1 MKFIVV
7 PNFYI
12 INEQANPPL
21 QLEPFYNYVDAEIV
35 HLKRGNDLNTI
46 PEDDFYGITA
56 YTEDYPMAEI
66 VARFLKRRDPKCRLA
81 IGGCYATYRTAGV
94 SDVFDDVVVG
104 EGDDFIK
111 GLYPRKHNG
120 TEWNSTSFKHFVK
133 YNPNYHRGS
142 DYSYT
147 IRTSYGCYWSCNFCA
162 NDKWNHRVCFR
173 DVLDIEKQ
181 LEYLASHNVTN
192 IRVIDEIF
200 TSHPDF
206 KQICQMLK
214 HFTWNA
220 QDRIDKLTP
229 EICNVLANN
238 NCQLVQVGV
247 ESFNESIRNKLN
259 KRLSDKA
266 LKAGLECAK
275 DYGLKLNAF
284 IMLGTPYDTTDI
296 IKYNMDEGIK
306 LFGVGNLRPDIF
318 VPYRG
323 ANIGDNPELYNLR
336 ILETNPE
343 YYSTFCFQ
351 NTKGKLVSIPKHV
364 TDITSWETLLFDTL
378 YELAPQLVKNT
389 LNHPIKDWHTDYE
402 L

>member
-35 HLKRGNDLNTI
+35 HLNRGVDLHTI
-46 PEDDFYGITA
+46 PEDNFYGITA

-66 VARFLKRRDPKCRLA
+66 VARFLKRRNPNCRVAL
-81 IGGCYATYRTAGV
+81 GGCYATYRTKSV
-94 SDVFDDVVVG
+94 SAVFDDVVVG
-104 EGDDFIK
+104 AGDNFIK
-111 GLYPRKHNG
+111 GLYARR
-120 TEWNSTSFKHFVK
+120 STGWDSSSFKHFVK

-142 DYSYT
+142 AYSYT
-147 IRTSYGCYWSCNFCA
+147 IRTSYGCYWACNFCA
-162 NDKWNHRVCFR
+162 NDKWKRRVCFR
-173 DVLDIEKQ
+173 EVRDIQAQ
-181 LEYLASHNVTN
+181 LEYLAANKVTN

-200 TSHPDF
+200 TSHPQF
-206 KQICQMLK
+206 KQICQLLK

-229 EICNVLANN
+229 ETCGVLANN
-238 NCQLVQVGV
+238 NCQLVQVGI
-247 ESFNESIRNKLN
+247 ESFNENIRNKLN
-259 KRLSDKA
+259 KRLPDKA

-275 DYGLKLNAF
+275 DYGIKLNAF
-284 IMLGTPYDTTDI
+284 MMLGTPYDTPDI
-296 IKYNMDEGIK
+296 IKHNRDEGVK
-306 LFGVGNLRPDIF
+306 LFGVENLRPDIF

-323 ANIGDNPELYNLR
+323 TKIGDNPEDYNLR
-336 ILETNPE
+336 ILEPNPE

-351 NTKGKLVSIPKHV
+351 NTNGKLVSVPKSV

-378 YELAPQLVKNT
+378 YELAPRLVKNT
-389 LNHPIKDWHTDYE
+389 LDNPIRGWHTDYE